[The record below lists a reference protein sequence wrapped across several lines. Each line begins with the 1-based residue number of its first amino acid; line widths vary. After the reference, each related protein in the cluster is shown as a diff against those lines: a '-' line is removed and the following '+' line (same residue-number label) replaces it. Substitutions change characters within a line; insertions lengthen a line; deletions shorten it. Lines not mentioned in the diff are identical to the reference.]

1 MAIHCPICGEKIK
14 LKWSQK
20 VVDGNICLY
29 CATISSKVASE
40 SVEHIRNLWGENHR
54 RFEIFTPTDEIKSSY
69 STSGMTVDEAHEYIC
84 FRDKKGIKKIC
95 KSNRDPIIFSF
106 SEIVSLETE
115 VVGQRVQTKKKG
127 GLGRAIVG
135 GAIAGPVGAIVGA
148 STATTEETVSNGIT
162 YLIVHLQS
170 FGEPQM
176 VKMHYNKYIE
186 DFIKQKITENGGDQN
201 DLEPVDESFSVAD
214 ELLKFKSLLDSG
226 VITEEEFDAQKKKLL
241 GE

>member
-95 KSNRDPIIFSF
+95 KSKRDPIIFSF

-115 VVGQRVQTKKKG
+115 VVGQKVKAKKKG
-127 GLGRAIVG
+127 GVGRAIVG

-148 STATTEETVSNGIT
+148 STAATEETISDGT
-162 YLIVHLQS
+162 KFLIVHLNG
-170 FGEPQM
+170 FGESQKIRM
-176 VKMHYNKYIE
+176 FYNLYIE
-186 DFIKQKITENGGDQN
+186 NFVKQKITENGGDQN
-201 DLEPVDESFSVAD
+201 DLQPTNETISVAD